1 MSNPFPGYVPQQ
13 GHVIRIYYPRPWKNA
28 YVFIHNGLVTHA
40 TESLAFAL
48 GWTREKLIARA
59 EKVGF
64 SHTRIDAMKPRPT
77 WLTVRPAPLQPV
89 IPTPPKWDDMSVS
102 PQKPK
107 RDAKGRFI
115 KKGSK

>member
-1 MSNPFPGYVPQQ
+1 MNSPFPDYVPQK

-28 YVFIHNGLVTHA
+28 YVFIHDGRVTHA
-40 TESLAFAL
+40 SKELAFAL

-64 SHTRIDAMKPRPT
+64 SHIRVSPMRPRPD

-89 IPTPPKWDDMSVS
+89 IPATM
-102 PQKPK
+102 PK

-115 KKGSK
+115 KKGLR